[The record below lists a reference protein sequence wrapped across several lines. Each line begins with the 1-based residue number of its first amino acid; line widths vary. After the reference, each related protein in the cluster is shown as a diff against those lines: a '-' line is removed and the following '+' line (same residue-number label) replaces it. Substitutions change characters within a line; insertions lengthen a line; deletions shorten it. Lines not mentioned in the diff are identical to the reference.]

1 MGVRRARPEARS
13 PMQKKSDRSIA
24 PADIIAA
31 AAKPGVL
38 GSSAYAIPRIL
49 ATLYKP
55 GVSVREVAA
64 VVAQEPGMTAN
75 VLRIANSPLYGQSRT
90 VATVDHA
97 LLLLGLDA
105 VRGIAAA
112 ACMRDAILR
121 SSPSSPVDSAALL
134 RHSIATGVAASAL
147 ARIARPALA
156 SEAFVAGLL
165 HDLGVS
171 LLSRLAPEGVSAVV
185 DAMRA
190 DPSRDVAPL
199 EEEHIGMGHARCAA
213 LLFEAWRLPAAL
225 VAGASHH
232 DDPASAPAPDRT
244 MASLVCLGNQLGIAE
259 NMGFAC
265 ERTSSA
271 TRSADAAAVLGVTDE
286 HLAQV
291 AVSLPS
297 QVAAWH
303 SAFK

>member
-1 MGVRRARPEARS
+1 
-13 PMQKKSDRSIA
+13 MQKKSDRSIA

-38 GSSAYAIPRIL
+38 GSSAHAIPRIL

-55 GVSVREVAA
+55 GVSVREVAG

-75 VLRIANSPLYGQSRT
+75 VLRVANSPLYGQSRT

-121 SSPSSPVDSAALL
+121 SSPSSPVDSDALL

-190 DPSRDVAPL
+190 DPSGDVATL
-199 EEEHIGMGHARCAA
+199 EQEHIGMGHARCAA

-232 DDPASAPAPDRT
+232 DDPASAPAPQRV

-259 NMGFAC
+259 DLGFAC
-265 ERTSSA
+265 ERAGSA
-271 TRSADAAAVLGVTDE
+271 TRSADAAALLGITEDD
-286 HLAQV
+286 LAKV
-291 AVSLPS
+291 AATLPA
-297 QVAAWH
+297 QVAAWY
-303 SAFK
+303 SAFR